1 MDKKPTVQRIS
12 EDLALKLRT
21 EFVQGVELE
30 TGERHYSTIVELV
43 SKYNVSQTP
52 LFRLSQKENWRQ
64 QKEEFKLQLQAMLD
78 EETAKQMVVESKK
91 FDAKSVKVANQ
102 LLEIVYGKVYRN
114 LKALEQDNKTDNPS
128 QILSL
133 ANTAVAAQ
141 RLAKLAFGEST
152 DSININANIQETD
165 AFREAM
171 ELLDE
176 VARAKSESGDKAVH

>member
-43 SKYNVSQTP
+43 SKYNVSQTS

-102 LLEIVYGKVYRN
+102 Y
-114 LKALEQDNKTDNPS
+114 
-128 QILSL
+128 
-133 ANTAVAAQ
+133 
-141 RLAKLAFGEST
+141 
-152 DSININANIQETD
+152 
-165 AFREAM
+165 
-171 ELLDE
+171 
-176 VARAKSESGDKAVH
+176 

>member
-43 SKYNVSQTP
+43 SKYNVSQT
-52 LFRLSQKENWRQ
+52 S
-64 QKEEFKLQLQAMLD
+64 FKLQLQAMLD

-171 ELLDE
+171 ELLDS
-176 VARAKSESGDKAVH
+176 VAESSRDSDSKAVH

>member
-1 MDKKPTVQRIS
+1 MDKKPTVQRIT
-12 EDLALKLRT
+12 EDLALQLRT

-30 TGERHYSTIVELV
+30 SGERQFSTIVELV
-43 SKYNVSQTP
+43 SKHNVSQTS

-64 QKEEFKLQLQAMLD
+64 QKEEFKLQLQAKID
-78 EETAKQMVVESKK
+78 EKRTEKMAEESKV
-91 FDAKSVKVANQ
+91 FDSKSVKVANQ
-102 LLEIVYGKVYRN
+102 LLEIVEGKIYKN
-114 LKALEQDNKTDNPS
+114 LKAIEMDTKTDNPS

-171 ELLDE
+171 ELLDS
-176 VARAKSESGDKAVH
+176 VAESSRDSDSKAVH